1 MPSTVKLPSIRTV
14 PVLSPIAAGS
24 IVNVAGPVIKGVFS
38 DESAVILVNVA
49 ESVSYTHLTLPTK
62 A

>member
-1 MPSTVKLPSIRTV
+1 MTSPDTADLAGKGGLILDAQGASRCFWQPSMP
-14 PVLSPIAAGS
+14 
-24 IVNVAGPVIKGVFS
+24 
-38 DESAVILVNVA
+38 DYHDH